1 MAFLVVLDPGY
12 HNDVHRHGVVC
23 AGEVGRVAVAAAG
36 GGGGLMKAVVVG
48 AATAAGVGIVVEPD
62 GQPAAAPA
70 EHMRASRDQNVQ
82 TPVVPVGIH
91 RKA

>member
-36 GGGGLMKAVVVG
+36 GGGRLMRVAVVG
-48 AATAAGVGIVVEPD
+48 AATAGVGIVVEPG

-82 TPVVPVGIH
+82 TLVAPVGIH